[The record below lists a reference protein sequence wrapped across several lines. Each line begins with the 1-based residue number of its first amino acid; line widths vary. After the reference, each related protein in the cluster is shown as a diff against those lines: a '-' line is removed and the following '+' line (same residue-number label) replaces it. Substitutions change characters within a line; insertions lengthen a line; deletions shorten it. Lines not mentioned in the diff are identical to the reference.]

1 MSMTKPNNKQRREAC
16 GVIEQQGLNKL
27 IAKLLQLLIRHCE
40 KENLPDTAKV
50 LNQLREVNE
59 SVNIIARHLKREYDE
74 KTEADAASN
83 K

>member
-1 MSMTKPNNKQRREAC
+1 MTKPNKNRRRKGC
-16 GVIEQQGLNKL
+16 GVIEQQDVNKL
-27 IAKLLQLLIRHCE
+27 IAKLLQVLIRHCE

-74 KTEADAASN
+74 KSEAEAASN